1 MLFLLIIPAFL
12 YVSVLHVIPLL
23 EPDETRYSEI
33 ADIMVDTGDYITPHL
48 NHVVYLEKPPLAY
61 WVTAVMFM
69 IFGENEF
76 SARLF
81 TGLCVWGCIILCYTM
96 GAFLHD
102 EKTGLYSAGVLST
115 LLYIFIIGHINI
127 LDIPFTFLVSLAAW
141 AGYRYMI
148 GIKPEKCWIYLFYT
162 ASALAFLTKGL
173 IGILFPFAIL
183 ILWLLFS
190 KRRRDIFRLFSPIGL
205 IMMIAIVSPLLVLVQ
220 MANKDFLWFFFVHEH
235 LLRYA
240 AKIHGRYQP
249 VLYYLPVVI
258 LGVLPWFA
266 FFIQAIRL
274 NGSNWYKSYFTSTN
288 ERFFIIWI
296 TFIFAFFS
304 FSSSKLIPYIAPIFL
319 PIAVIF
325 AHLFKQYDDQTWQ
338 PMRKMTDSVLHH
350 LPVVLQSL
358 LFITVLLL
366 PLFFK
371 NYTEF
376 GGDLVIV
383 PSHNWIWLILLP
395 IAFQVLLI
403 FLPGIIKWRFGSGWF
418 TMTYFLSALFFI
430 SLIPPA
436 SAFLTP
442 FKSACPLAQAVK
454 VYIPANQQ
462 LYQYK
467 MFLYGIESYN
477 DIRTTAVADFGE
489 MTFGMNK
496 LLSAEKSRYFL
507 TEQDFFRLCK
517 ERNGPVY
524 CVTTHNK
531 LDDLKKNGFNFQV
544 IWSNNIYYLMRLT
557 SPPPEN

>member
-1 MLFLLIIPAFL
+1 
-12 YVSVLHVIPLL
+12 
-23 EPDETRYSEI
+23 
-33 ADIMVDTGDYITPHL
+33 
-48 NHVVYLEKPPLAY
+48 
-61 WVTAVMFM
+61 
-69 IFGENEF
+69 
-76 SARLF
+76 
-81 TGLCVWGCIILCYTM
+81 M

-102 EKTGLYSAGVLST
+102 ERTGLYSAGVLST

-127 LDIPFTFLVSLAAW
+127 LDIPFSFLVSLAAW

-173 IGILFPFAIL
+173 IGILFPFALL
-183 ILWLLFS
+183 ILWLFFS

-205 IMMIAIVSPLLVLVQ
+205 IMMIAIVSPWLVLVQ

-240 AKIHGRYQP
+240 AKIHCRYQP

-258 LGVLPWFA
+258 MGVLPWFA
-266 FFIQAIRL
+266 FFIQAIRV

-288 ERFFIIWI
+288 GRFFIIWI

-325 AHLFKQYDDQTWQ
+325 GHLFKQYDDQTWQ
-338 PMRKMTDSVLHH
+338 PMRNMTDSVLHH

-366 PLFFK
+366 PLFVK

-383 PSHNWIWLILLP
+383 PSHRWIWLILLP
-395 IAFQVLLI
+395 IAFQILLI
-403 FLPGIIKWRFGSGWF
+403 FLPGITKRRFGSSWF
-418 TMTYFLSALFFI
+418 MTTYFLSALFFI

-496 LLSAEKSRYFL
+496 LLSAEKSHYFL

-517 ERNGPVY
+517 KRNGPVY

-531 LDDLKKNGFNFQV
+531 LSDLRKNGFNFQV

-557 SPPPEN
+557 